1 MTDNTTDQDDDDLD
15 AMFSDAVPDDVE
27 YMFAQT
33 SHGLDVG
40 TDGRITLKGVS
51 SATLFFSD
59 RPYRLTGHIST
70 DEFVDSW
77 DDGENSFAQDPPNAL
92 LSIFE
97 DEAVNDVVAVISDPK
112 LNNGDLSYAFEVT
125 DGEMASSTGPASLFI
140 DMIGRPMTPGSV
152 AGVRRRGRR
161 RGRRRV
167 RRRM

>member
-1 MTDNTTDQDDDDLD
+1 MTMIWTQCSVTPSLTTSSTCSPKRRM
-15 AMFSDAVPDDVE
+15 AS
-27 YMFAQT
+27 T
-33 SHGLDVG
+33 SEPTAG